1 MVNRKINKI
10 LVLDISMSTTNLSVV
25 SRLFTLQYEK
35 LLWYISSRF
44 MILVIL
50 WVDAS
55 LYPWWKDLNQNKFK
69 KKLKKNVIFTY
80 IR

>member
-55 LYPWWKDLNQNKFK
+55 LYPWWKDINQNKF
-69 KKLKKNVIFTY
+69 
-80 IR
+80 